1 MFPHLIEVFIYVFL
15 LPIFSLL
22 FIKTF
27 LVKNA
32 FDKYDF
38 TVHKT
43 YLFFEWL
50 KSLLCSKYNLSLL
63 ALFLPS
69 IATAAEEAAE
79 EVKKALA

>member
-27 LVKNA
+27 LVKNV

-43 YLFFEWL
+43 YLFFKWL
-50 KSLLCSKYNLSLL
+50 KSQLSLTKYS
-63 ALFLPS
+63 FFGQE
-69 IATAAEEAAE
+69 TG
-79 EVKKALA
+79 